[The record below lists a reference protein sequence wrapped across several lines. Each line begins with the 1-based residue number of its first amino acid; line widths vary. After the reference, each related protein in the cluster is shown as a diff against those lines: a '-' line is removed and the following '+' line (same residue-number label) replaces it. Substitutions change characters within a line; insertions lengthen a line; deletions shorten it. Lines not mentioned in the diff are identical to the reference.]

1 MKKKKNFAIIV
12 VVLLL
17 ALSVVPA
24 YATELDAMEQTPT
37 GEIVTVPGEAI
48 EEKTITQ
55 TASEW
60 LSDHY
65 DDIVGSVAAGGLA
78 ILAFL
83 ITKVLIPAVNNAIK
97 AAAERSK
104 EAAASFNDKTSQT
117 VELLEISG
125 KYLDSV
131 AKDVEKMISDLEE
144 KFAAQAKAYELQ
156 TDNINYLLMNLRIPN
171 ELKAE
176 FSQRTEAVKAALK
189 EVSKG

>member
-1 MKKKKNFAIIV
+1 MKKKNFFAIIV
-12 VVLLL
+12 AVLLL
-17 ALSVVPA
+17 ALSIVPA
-24 YATELDAMEQTPT
+24 YATEVDATEQTPT
-37 GEIVTVPGEAI
+37 GEILTVPGEAI

-104 EAAASFNDKTSQT
+104 EAAASFDDKTSQT
-117 VELLEISG
+117 VEILENSG

-131 AKDVEKMISDLEE
+131 AKDVEKMISDWQE
-144 KFAAQAKAYELQ
+144 KFAALTKAYELQ

>member
-1 MKKKKNFAIIV
+1 MKKKNFFAIIV

-24 YATELDAMEQTPT
+24 YATEVDATEQTPT
-37 GEIVTVPGEAI
+37 GEIVTVP
-48 EEKTITQ
+48 EKTITQ

-117 VELLEISG
+117 VELLELSG

-131 AKDVEKMISDLEE
+131 AKDVEKMISDWEE

>member
-1 MKKKKNFAIIV
+1 MKKTNFFAIIV
-12 VVLLL
+12 AVLLL
-17 ALSVVPA
+17 ALSIVPA
-24 YATELDAMEQTPT
+24 YATEVDATEQTPT
-37 GEIVTVPGEAI
+37 GEILTVPGEAI

-104 EAAASFNDKTSQT
+104 EAAASFDDKTSQT
-117 VELLEISG
+117 VEILENSG

-131 AKDVEKMISDLEE
+131 AKDVEKMISDWQE
-144 KFAAQAKAYELQ
+144 KFAALTKAYELQ